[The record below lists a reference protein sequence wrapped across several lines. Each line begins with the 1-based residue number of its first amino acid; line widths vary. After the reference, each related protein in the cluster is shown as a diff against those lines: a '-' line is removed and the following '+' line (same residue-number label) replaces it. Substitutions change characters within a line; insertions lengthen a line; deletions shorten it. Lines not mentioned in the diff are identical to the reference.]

1 MSIMPDD
8 VLLPL
13 REMLTEVLPRNPFWQ
28 QRLKSVD
35 VAALR
40 TPADLLRLPFL
51 EKADLVADQSGNPP
65 YGSNLTYPRNRFIRV
80 HGTSGTTGRPLR
92 CLDTAESWQW
102 VLSCWEQIYSLIG
115 IRDDDIFAFP
125 FSFGPF
131 LGFWAA
137 FEGAQKIGRMCLA
150 GGGLSSEAR
159 LRMIEENSA
168 TVVCCTPTYA
178 LRLAEAAAGIG
189 MDLVNGPI
197 RSIVVAG
204 EPGGNVPAIRD
215 RIESAWGA
223 TVYDHWGMTEVGPL
237 AVEPA
242 NDRGGLQMLA
252 GKCLAE
258 VIDPATGK
266 TQTPGEL
273 GELVVTN
280 LGRWGQPMIRY
291 RTGDLV
297 RERPG
302 SPALSPYLEGG
313 VLGRTDDMFIVRG
326 NNVFPTSVEAIL
338 REFDDVVEYR
348 MTLRRKREMPHLMI
362 EVEPRPEC
370 DAVAVLCE
378 RIHRRIKD
386 RLNFQPEIVAVGA
399 GELPRFELKGRRF
412 IKELT

>member
-1 MSIMPDD
+1 MNTMPDD

-13 REMLTEVLPRNPFWQ
+13 RAMLAEIVPRNPFWRK
-28 QRLKSVD
+28 RLHGID
-35 VAALR
+35 VESLR
-40 TPADLLRLPFL
+40 SAADLRSLPFL
-51 EKADLVADQSGNPP
+51 GKSDLVEDQAGHPP
-65 YGSNLTYPRNRFIRV
+65 YGSNLTYPRNRFTRV

-102 VLSCWEQIYSLIG
+102 VLNCWGQIYALID
-115 IRDDDIFAFP
+115 IRDDDVFAFP

-178 LRLAEAAAGIG
+178 LRLAEAASGVG

-204 EPGGNVPAIRD
+204 EPGGSVPAIRA
-215 RIESAWGA
+215 RIEAAWGA

-242 NDRGGLQMLA
+242 NDRGGLQMLP
-252 GKCLAE
+252 GQCMAE
-258 VIDPATGK
+258 VIDPATGEP
-266 TQTPGEL
+266 QTPGEL

-302 SPALSPYLEGG
+302 SPPLSPYLEGG

-326 NNVFPTSVEAIL
+326 NNVFPTSVEAVL
-338 REFDDVVEYR
+338 REFDDVIEYR
-348 MTLRRKREMPHLMI
+348 MTLRQQRSMPHLLI
-362 EVEPRPEC
+362 EVEPRPDC
-370 DAVAVLCE
+370 DGLAVLCE

-386 RLNFQPEIVAVGA
+386 RLNFQPEIKPVGV
-399 GELPRFELKGRRF
+399 GVLPRFELKGRRF
-412 IKELT
+412 VRE

>member
-1 MSIMPDD
+1 MPDD
-8 VLLPL
+8 LLQPL
-13 REMLTEVLPRNPFWQ
+13 REMLSEVLLRNPFWQ
-28 QRLKSVD
+28 KKLQGID
-35 VAALR
+35 VATLQS
-40 TPADLLRLPFL
+40 PHDLDRLPFL
-51 EKADLVADQSGNPP
+51 FKPELVADQAAHPP
-65 YGSNLTYPRNRFIRV
+65 YGSNLTDPRTRYTRV

-115 IRDDDIFAFP
+115 IRDDDVFAFP

-178 LRLAEAAAGIG
+178 LRLAEAAAAMG
-189 MDLVNGPI
+189 MDLANGPV
-197 RSIVVAG
+197 RAIVVAG
-204 EPGGNVPAIRD
+204 EPGGNVPAIRE
-215 RIESAWGA
+215 RIESAWDA

-266 TQTPGEL
+266 SQTPGEL

-302 SPALSPYLEGG
+302 SPPLSPYLEGG

-326 NNVFPTSVEAIL
+326 NNVFPTSVEAVL

-348 MTLRRKREMPHLMI
+348 MTLRHKREMPHLMI

-370 DAVAVLCE
+370 DTIAALCE

-386 RLNFQPEIVAVGA
+386 RLNFQPEILAVGV

-412 IKELT
+412 IREQS